1 MPKARARLRQHSRM
15 AGDGPN
21 RGTACPAAAT
31 VGYISSHPGQIIT
44 HAVVASGLQSRAGDE
59 FQVGM
64 TTELMWLLPAQI
76 RPTAILELPSNFSR
90 HGCCLTSG

>member
-1 MPKARARLRQHSRM
+1 M

-21 RGTACPAAAT
+21 SLLIKEIDGRLNHTGGLGDPPLAAAETQELISWINQGATAPPTPPAA
-31 VGYISSHPGQIIT
+31 
-44 HAVVASGLQSRAGDE
+44 
-59 FQVGM
+59 
-64 TTELMWLLPAQI
+64 TELMWLLPAQI